1 MQNLADLCW
10 ELFTSTGEI
19 RYYMLYKSLTG
30 E

>member
-1 MQNLADLCW
+1 MKDLAQLCW

-19 RYYMLYKSLTG
+19 KYYMLYKSLTS